1 MATQQQRITELAQA
15 IAQDIKELKSTQ
27 GLLDSLSTTSKASL
41 VDAINEL
48 HLAISN
54 STCVDD
60 SAENGIST
68 WSSSKIRESINTA
81 ISELINGSGSAL
93 DTLKELADAL
103 GNDANFAA
111 TIAEQMGKR
120 VRVDAAQTFTVTEQA
135 QGCAN
140 LGIGNPDTDLLAVY
154 TAAKAQ

>member
-41 VDAINEL
+41 VGAINEL
-48 HLAISN
+48 HAAITN
-54 STCVDD
+54 TTAINDSTEDLTT
-60 SAENGIST
+60 T
-68 WSSSKIRESINTA
+68 WSSTKIKESITTA
-81 ISELINGSGSAL
+81 ISELVNGSGSAL

-154 TAAKAQ
+154 TSAKA

>member
-15 IAQDIKELKSTQ
+15 IAQDIRELKSTQ
-27 GLLDSLSTTSKASL
+27 GLLASLSTTSKASL

-48 HLAISN
+48 YLSISSASGIDDNTENAI
-54 STCVDD
+54 T
-60 SAENGIST
+60 T
-68 WSSSKIRESINTA
+68 WSSYKIRESINTA
-81 ISELINGSGSAL
+81 ISELINGSDSAL
-93 DTLKELADAL
+93 DTLRELADAL

-111 TIAEQMGKR
+111 TLAEQMGKR
-120 VRVDAAQTFTVTEQA
+120 VRVDAAQTFTVAEQA

-154 TAAKAQ
+154 MTAKAQ

>member
-1 MATQQQRITELAQA
+1 MATQQQRITELVQA

-54 STCVDD
+54 STDVDD

-154 TAAKAQ
+154 TSAKA

>member
-54 STCVDD
+54 STGVDD

-111 TIAEQMGKR
+111 TLAEQMGKR
-120 VRVDAAQTFTVTEQA
+120 VRVDESQMFTTAEQLTA
-135 QGCAN
+135 CTN
-140 LGIGNPDTDLLAVY
+140 IGIGDPDTNLLAVY
-154 TAAKAQ
+154 IAAKA

>member
-41 VDAINEL
+41 VGAINEL
-48 HLAISN
+48 YAAITN
-54 STCVDD
+54 TTAINDSTEDLTT
-60 SAENGIST
+60 T
-68 WSSSKIRESINTA
+68 WSSTKIKESITTA
-81 ISELINGSGSAL
+81 ISELVNGSDGAL

-111 TIAEQMGKR
+111 TVAAQMGKR
-120 VRVDAAQTFTVTEQA
+120 VRVDAAQTFTVAEQA

-140 LGIGNPDTDLLAVY
+140 LGIGNLDTDLLAVY
-154 TAAKAQ
+154 TAAKA

>member
-48 HLAISN
+48 YLAISN
-54 STCVDD
+54 STSVDD
-60 SAENGIST
+60 SAENRIST

-111 TIAEQMGKR
+111 TLAEQMGKR
-120 VRVDAAQTFTVTEQA
+120 VRVDESQMFSTAEQLTA
-135 QGCAN
+135 CTN
-140 LGIGNPDTDLLAVY
+140 IGIGDPDTDLLAVY
-154 TAAKAQ
+154 TTAKA

>member
-15 IAQDIKELKSTQ
+15 IASDIKNLTTNQGSLTTLTTTNKTSLVAALNELKTAIANASNINDTA
-27 GLLDSLSTTSKASL
+27 TNTSA
-41 VDAINEL
+41 
-48 HLAISN
+48 
-54 STCVDD
+54 
-60 SAENGIST
+60 T
-68 WSSSKIRESINTA
+68 WSSQKINTT
-81 ISELINGSGSAL
+81 INNAVTALVNGAGTTL
-93 DTLKELADAL
+93 DTLKELSDAL

-111 TIAEQMGKR
+111 TIAAQMGKR

-154 TAAKAQ
+154 TAAKA

>member
-48 HLAISN
+48 YLSITN
-54 STCVDD
+54 TTPIND
-60 SAENGIST
+60 SAEELTTT
-68 WSSSKIRESINTA
+68 WSSTKIRENINTA
-81 ISELINGSGSAL
+81 ISELVNGSGSAL

-120 VRVDAAQTFTVTEQA
+120 VRVDEAQMFNTYEQLTA
-135 QGCAN
+135 CTN
-140 LGIGNPDTDLLAVY
+140 IGIGDPDTDLLAVY
-154 TAAKAQ
+154 TTAKA

>member
-41 VDAINEL
+41 VGAINEL
-48 HLAISN
+48 YAAITN
-54 STCVDD
+54 TTAINDSTEDLTT
-60 SAENGIST
+60 T
-68 WSSSKIRESINTA
+68 WSSTKIKESITTA
-81 ISELINGSGSAL
+81 ISELVNGSDGAL

-111 TIAEQMGKR
+111 TLAEQMGKR
-120 VRVDAAQTFTVTEQA
+120 VRVDESQMFTTAEQLMA
-135 QGCAN
+135 CEN
-140 LGIGNPDTDLLAVY
+140 IGIGNPDTDLLAVY
-154 TAAKAQ
+154 TTAKA

>member
-27 GLLDSLSTTSKASL
+27 GLLDSLPTTSKTSL

-48 HLAISN
+48 YLAISN
-54 STCVDD
+54 STGVDD
-60 SAENGIST
+60 SAENAIST

-81 ISELINGSGSAL
+81 ISELVNGSGSTL

-103 GNDANFAA
+103 DNDANFAA
-111 TIAEQMGKR
+111 TLAEQMGKR
-120 VRVDAAQTFTVTEQA
+120 VRVDAAQTFTVAEQA

-154 TAAKAQ
+154 TTAKA

>member
-1 MATQQQRITELAQA
+1 MATQQERITALAQA
-15 IAQDIKELKSTQ
+15 IASDIRTLTTNQGSLTALTTTNKTSLVAALNELKTAIANGSNIN
-27 GLLDSLSTTSKASL
+27 DSETNTSA
-41 VDAINEL
+41 
-48 HLAISN
+48 
-54 STCVDD
+54 
-60 SAENGIST
+60 T
-68 WSSSKIRESINTA
+68 WSSQKINTSINNA
-81 ISELINGSGSAL
+81 VSALVNGAGTTL

-111 TIAEQMGKR
+111 TIATQMGKR

-154 TAAKAQ
+154 IAAAKA

>member
-54 STCVDD
+54 STDVDD

-154 TAAKAQ
+154 TAAKV